1 METTS
6 AQSIFPVMTNDIIS
20 INGVEYAPVQP
31 KLAENIFVIRS
42 YAAGVFYGEI
52 ESKDYTASGLVV
64 KAKNVKR
71 IWSWSGAC
79 SLSQLATNGVA
90 DGTRISV
97 SVPSEEIINVVEILG
112 VTPKALKSLEAQP
125 IWKK

>member
-1 METTS
+1 
-6 AQSIFPVMTNDIIS
+6 MTPKTITID
-20 INGVEYAPVQP
+20 GVEYAPVTP

-52 ESKDYTASGLVV
+52 ESRDYTPAGLVV

-97 SVPSEEIINVVEILG
+97 SVPKEEIINVVEILRI
-112 VTPKALKSLEAQP
+112 TPQALKSLEAQP
-125 IWKK
+125 TWKK